1 MIGFPRCVLFF
12 LEKHLLF
19 ILKELST
26 CSLSFHNVRVQIQQN
41 INICSLENSSCNVV
55 ESCNPSVT
63 ENLVNSCTL
72 ASFLLKRDKIR
83 RDIKLELLWK
93 NKFLRN
99 AYMSVQCV
107 RKGKMKRGEQNEE
120 LYLKKQWLVN
130 NLYQKWE
137 NSMTF

>member
-41 INICSLENSSCNVV
+41 TNICSLENSSCNVV

-83 RDIKLELLWK
+83 RDKIRIALK
-93 NKFLRN
+93 
-99 AYMSVQCV
+99 
-107 RKGKMKRGEQNEE
+107 EQIF
-120 LYLKKQWLVN
+120 KKCIYVSAMRT
-130 NLYQKWE
+130 E
-137 NSMTF
+137 G